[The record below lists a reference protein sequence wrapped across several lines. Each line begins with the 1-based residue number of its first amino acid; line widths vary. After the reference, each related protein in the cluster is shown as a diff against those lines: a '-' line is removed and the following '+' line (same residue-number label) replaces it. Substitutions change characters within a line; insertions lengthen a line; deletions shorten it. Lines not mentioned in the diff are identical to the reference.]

1 MKKIINNHLQKFL
14 FLFLLIIVISIFY
27 FSLTFA
33 RSTTKTWFVEETQ
46 TIFAKFSGEQCIDSF
61 ETKQLKVNVYYSNNN
76 QPNADSNVI
85 ATIISPNNDAN
96 IVQFTNQNDGNYILN
111 YYFDKVG
118 TYTLLIQATDLNTN
132 QSSNIKH
139 YIFVKNYSIHIS
151 FVNDN
156 AEYSPG
162 ETIVI
167 RNYVTNHDGNF
178 FEKINGI
185 INIYYPNNSALY
197 TNQILNYIGNGE
209 YSFSFI
215 APNQS
220 GEYQIVSFFTCGSK
234 FNSSNG
240 KIQIKNQQNNAQ
252 PNNPEQMPTTT
263 TFGPTIEKA
272 ELKKVALRDV
282 NIQPFE
288 IGLENTISLVI
299 SNGNPL
305 NQKFLIRTIISIGNK
320 VDYYN
325 EEITNIINAGKTQKI
340 ELSKKWIPQY
350 AGGYVISI
358 EILSEDKK
366 TTYEKIVLKKNIEGI
381 FRYDVITDCSN
392 KLAYAGKNYEVKV
405 KYLNLGDYFEDT
417 IISTWIE
424 DEKNQKYAVQEY
436 PIAIYPNQEI
446 EKKFNIIVPEYLKS
460 GKYTLK
466 AKVGFNE
473 KEEKISSCEIT
484 IKSNYEYYID
494 TLKKFEEEKEEL
506 KVKISEL
513 KNNELKLILEKK
525 IENLNTKITALKE
538 KIERNDFFGIEEK
551 FLEIKSEIDEIEH
564 FIQTISKQ
572 DKWNF
577 EELLQKINLLDLIIF
592 ALLSILIILIIIAS
606 EKRILRHL
614 KNVYELV
621 ILKKSNIKEKINKII
636 DKLLGL
642 ED

>member
-1 MKKIINNHLQKFL
+1 
-14 FLFLLIIVISIFY
+14 
-27 FSLTFA
+27 
-33 RSTTKTWFVEETQ
+33 
-46 TIFAKFSGEQCIDSF
+46 
-61 ETKQLKVNVYYSNNN
+61 
-76 QPNADSNVI
+76 
-85 ATIISPNNDAN
+85 
-96 IVQFTNQNDGNYILN
+96 
-111 YYFDKVG
+111 
-118 TYTLLIQATDLNTN
+118 
-132 QSSNIKH
+132 
-139 YIFVKNYSIHIS
+139 
-151 FVNDN
+151 
-156 AEYSPG
+156 
-162 ETIVI
+162 
-167 RNYVTNHDGNF
+167 
-178 FEKINGI
+178 
-185 INIYYPNNSALY
+185 
-197 TNQILNYIGNGE
+197 
-209 YSFSFI
+209 
-215 APNQS
+215 
-220 GEYQIVSFFTCGSK
+220 
-234 FNSSNG
+234 SSNG